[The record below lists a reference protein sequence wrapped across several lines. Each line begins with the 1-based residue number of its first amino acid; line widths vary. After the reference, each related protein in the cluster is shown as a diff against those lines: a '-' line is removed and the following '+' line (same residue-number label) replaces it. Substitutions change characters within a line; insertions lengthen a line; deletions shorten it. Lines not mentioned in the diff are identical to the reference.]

1 MITKR
6 INTDLFLN
14 LLFKDKLTNQ
24 NINYSGANEINLEL
38 KKQGSSSTQWINQEF
53 VLTDDGVIHFQWN
66 ADENTSLGIYDARIS
81 FYKTSISSENGKI
94 QYKYDALSLF
104 QIVPTSDSEN
114 TETDTTSTISVS
126 VSWGGFDG
134 MSAYEIA
141 VKYGYTG
148 TEEEFANIEINNA
161 ANEVTRQTNEST
173 RMSSEVARN
182 NAESTRVTAESQ
194 RQTEFNSIKNGI
206 EELTATTVYFKID

>member
-24 NINYSGANEINLEL
+24 NINYSGANGINLEL
-38 KKQGSSSTQWINQEF
+38 KKQGLSNTQWANQEF
-53 VLTDDGVIHFQWN
+53 TLTDDGVIHFQWN

-81 FYKTSISSENGKI
+81 FYKISTASENGKI
-94 QYKYDALSLF
+94 QYKYDAISLF
-104 QIVPTSDSEN
+104 KIVSTSDDEN
-114 TETDTTSTISVS
+114 VGTDTTQTISVL

-161 ANEVTRQTNEST
+161 ANEATRQTNEST
-173 RMSSEVARN
+173 RMANEMARN
-182 NAESTRVTAESQ
+182 NAESDRVTAESQ
-194 RQTEFNSIKNGI
+194 RETEFDAIKQGI
-206 EELTATTVYFKID
+206 EELTPTTVYFKIL